1 MYRNID
7 RKHCVVLVSVSALDA
22 LCNSMDQK
30 LMEQQREEE
39 ERRRELTQELVQYW
53 EMYQR
58 SEDSR
63 DADINYNHQG
73 RPNVS
78 LVNQE
83 ALGPASMQVF
93 QVFLWFFEHCG

>member
-1 MYRNID
+1 
-7 RKHCVVLVSVSALDA
+7 
-22 LCNSMDQK
+22 
-30 LMEQQREEE
+30 MEQQREEE
-39 ERRRELTQELVQYW
+39 DRRRELAQELVQYW
-53 EMYQR
+53 TMSQR

-73 RPNVS
+73 EPSVG

-93 QVFLWFFEHCG
+93 QVYICSVCRIYHLPDLPDVLNSSSRTQNNSVP